1 MELLSPAGDF
11 ESLKTAVACGAD
23 AVYIGGKAFSARKN
37 ANNFTDE
44 EIVAAVDF
52 CHLYQTKLYVTL
64 NILIKESEKEDALA
78 FAKFLIEAGVDGLII
93 QDMGL
98 LCAVR
103 QMSSDVKINASTQMT
118 IGTSG
123 GVNLLESLGA
133 NRVVLARELS
143 KNEIASIRN
152 NTKLELEMFVHGAMC
167 MGWSGQCLLSSM
179 IGGRSGNRGLCAQP
193 CRLSYTLLKDGK
205 PVTNKKPL
213 LCMKDLCLAEK
224 IEEIKPYVDSLKIEG
239 RMKSAEYTGVV
250 TQTYQKVLAGE
261 LDNAQLQNMLSFFSR
276 GGSGVGYFHE
286 RSFADMMD
294 YSPSEKVTASKA
306 QLAEIKQTPAEKKRT
321 VSFRL
326 VANEG
331 APLTLQGESGAFSCA
346 AVGEI
351 CEVANNAPFDEIRAR
366 KQLSKLGDTP
376 FALETITVQTAGQPF
391 VSVSALNCLRRQVC
405 EELEKQ
411 ICESYRRTIQ
421 TVSIVTNTTPRERG
435 KPKLCVQVRTEEQ
448 LAAAKSMGAA
458 EIYLSYDLFQ
468 QIGTQSDVCVL
479 PPVAKEGETINV
491 NSATRLLVQN
501 LGQLPQSADKL
512 LYGGERLNV
521 TNSLS
526 ASALSQLG
534 MKRVT
539 LSPEL
544 NLREIKQVIDNTT
557 IPVEVIAYGRIPVMV
572 MENCVIKS
580 AYRCNK
586 GQGNFA
592 LSDRMGEQFPLLCDG
607 CRNVLYNSVPLYM
620 ADKAED
626 LLSLNA
632 AVLRLAF
639 TTESYDECRQIIV
652 AYQAGLSGKTP
663 HKVFDKITRGH
674 FYRGVE

>member
-11 ESLKTAVACGAD
+11 ASLKTAVACGAD

-37 ANNFTDE
+37 ASNFTDE
-44 EIVAAVDF
+44 EIIAAVDF

-64 NILIKESEKEDALA
+64 NILIKETERKDALA
-78 FAKFLIEAGVDGLII
+78 FAKFLIEAGVDGIII
-93 QDMGL
+93 QDLGL

-118 IGTSG
+118 ICTSG
-123 GVNLLESLGA
+123 GVNLLESLGV

-193 CRLSYTLLKDGK
+193 CRLPYTLLKDGK
-205 PVTNKKPL
+205 PVTNKNAL

-224 IEEIKPYVDSLKIEG
+224 IDEIKPYVDSFKIEG

-250 TQTYQKVLAGE
+250 TQTYQKALAGKLE
-261 LDNAQLQNMLSFFSR
+261 KAELQNMLSFFSR
-276 GGSGVGYFHE
+276 GGSSEGYFNE
-286 RSFADMMD
+286 RSFARMMD
-294 YSPSEKVTASKA
+294 YSPSEKVTASRA

-321 VSFRL
+321 VSFCL
-326 VANEG
+326 VAKEG
-331 APLTLQGESGAFSCA
+331 TPLTLQGTSGAFSYA
-346 AVGEI
+346 AIGEI
-351 CEVANNAPFDEIRAR
+351 CEPANNAPFDEARAN

-376 FALETITVQTAGQPF
+376 FALENIALQVEGQPF
-391 VSVSALNCLRRQVC
+391 VSVSALNSLRRQVC
-405 EELEKQ
+405 DELAKQ

-421 TVSIVTNTTPRERG
+421 TVSIVTSTTPRKQG
-435 KPKLCVQVRTEEQ
+435 KPKLCVQVRTKEQ
-448 LAAAKSMGAA
+448 LEAAQSMGV
-458 EIYLSYDLFQ
+458 EETYLSHDLFQ
-468 QIGTQSDVCVL
+468 QIGTEKEICVL
-479 PPVAKEGETINV
+479 PPITKEGETLNING
-491 NSATRLLVQN
+491 AERLMVQN
-501 LGQLPQSADKL
+501 LGQLSQSADKV

-526 ASALSQLG
+526 VNALSQLG

-544 NLREIKQVIDNTT
+544 NLREMKQVIDSAA

-580 AYRCNK
+580 AYHCTK
-586 GQGNFA
+586 GAGNFV
-592 LSDRMGEQFPLLCDG
+592 LSDRMGEKFPLLCDG

-639 TTESYDECRQIIV
+639 TTESYDECRHVIA